1 MANDII
7 SRQKQVVSS
16 HIKYMSEHPDTWETR
31 WMNEVLWNTV
41 TGNATYKDI
50 LFKSIHPRL
59 LFSLFPVTL
68 YSLIRKYNKRM

>member
-7 SRQKQVVSS
+7 SRQKHVVSS
-16 HIKYMSEHPDTWETR
+16 HIKYMSEHQDTWETR

-50 LFKSIHPRL
+50 FFKSIHPRL
-59 LFSLFPVTL
+59 LLSLFSATL
-68 YSLIRKYNKRM
+68 YSLTKKSKI